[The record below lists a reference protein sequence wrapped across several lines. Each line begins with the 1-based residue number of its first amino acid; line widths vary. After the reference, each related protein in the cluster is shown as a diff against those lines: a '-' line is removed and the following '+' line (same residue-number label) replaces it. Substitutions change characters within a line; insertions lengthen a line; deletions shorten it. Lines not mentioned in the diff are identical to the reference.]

1 MEGIMARSSAGKEPR
16 GVLLEAVRTVEGLA
30 CAPGEAPFLGRTIA
44 ERQERAFIGAGVRP
58 GEDDTAMERVVV
70 ANDVVVMQ
78 ATIAAILELGR
89 QRGAS
94 VQVRPGGELS
104 RFLGEAE
111 LGRRGIL
118 AAYLRPGDPLDAGH
132 LAALPTAELPVQE
145 RMLDMPVHHTQFGA
159 DVVQIPISDALLF
172 PAGHWLQLLWA
183 NLLGLGPFL
192 WRSLVGAALPH
203 VIWNVSRAW
212 LGSFSVNPYRIGARL
227 GRRGKGCRI
236 HPSAVVEGCWLGDG
250 VEVGANAVVRGCILA
265 DGAKV
270 EELAV
275 VDFSMLGRQAM
286 VQRQALV
293 RFCLL
298 DQGCA
303 CAGQMQL
310 GVLGRDAALK
320 HGATLMDINFA
331 QGVRVRSGDAL
342 HRAPLG
348 LAGVCV
354 GSRTI
359 VGSGVK
365 VASGRV
371 LPAGLVVLPDPGSV
385 LSRIPRTC
393 KAGTY
398 KVKNGGLDEA

>member
-1 MEGIMARSSAGKEPR
+1 MARSSARTEPR
-16 GVLLEAVRTVEGLA
+16 GVVLDVTRQVQGLD
-30 CAPGEAPFLGRTIA
+30 CTPGDALFLGRTVA
-44 ERQERAFIGAGVRP
+44 ERQERAFIAAGVRP
-58 GEDDTAMERVVV
+58 GPDDASCERVVL

-78 ATIAAILELGR
+78 ATIQAILELGR

-94 VQVRPGGELS
+94 VQLRPGGELA
-104 RFLGEAE
+104 RFLQEAE
-111 LGRRGIL
+111 LGREGFL
-118 AAYLRPGDPLDAGH
+118 AAYLRPGEPAER
-132 LAALPTAELPVQE
+132 ASISALPTAELPSQE
-145 RMLDMPVHHTQFGA
+145 RLLDMPVHHTQFGA
-159 DVVQIPISDALLF
+159 DLVQVPISDALVF
-172 PAGHWLQLLWA
+172 PVGHWLQLLWA
-183 NLLGLGPFL
+183 NLLGMGPFL
-192 WRSLVGAALPH
+192 WRGLVGPALPH

-212 LGSFSVNPYRIGARL
+212 LRSFSLNPYRIGAQL
-227 GRRGKGCRI
+227 GRQGKGCRV

-250 VEVGANAVVRGCILA
+250 VEIGANAVVRGCVLA
-265 DGAKV
+265 DGARI
-270 EELAV
+270 EELSV
-275 VDFSMLGRQAM
+275 VDFSVLGRQAL

-320 HGATLMDINFA
+320 HGATLMDINYA

-354 GSRTI
+354 GPRTI
-359 VGSGVK
+359 VGSGIK

-371 LPAGLVVLPDPGSV
+371 LPPGLVILPDPAQV
-385 LSRIPRTC
+385 LSRIPASC
-393 KAGTY
+393 KSGTY
-398 KVKNGGLDEA
+398 KVSGGGLEKA